1 MPPNIHPEKKPGERC
16 LMSSE
21 RIRCYFSNLK
31 ATVTTRVQNFGFAS
45 KFLTPSFGQRSLDSS
60 DFSRFVSGVFLQKL
74 LLKSRYRKSCKHWE
88 CSDATKW
95 VHRRGSSESKF
106 YEIPDAPWDRCSVE
120 LRCSAKRLDE
130 HRSQGLVRWGAKW
143 RWLDCIDGID
153 VVDCWA

>member
-1 MPPNIHPEKKPGERC
+1 MQFLMPPNIHPEKKPGERC

-45 KFLTPSFGQRSLDSS
+45 KFLTPSFVQRSLDSS
-60 DFSRFVSGVFLQKL
+60 DFSRFVSGVFLQKF
-74 LLKSRYRKSCKHWE
+74 LLKSRYRKSCKHWK

-106 YEIPDAPWDRCSVE
+106 TEIPASHGMV
-120 LRCSAKRLDE
+120 
-130 HRSQGLVRWGAKW
+130 VRWSSGAAQNALTNTDRKGW
-143 RWLDCIDGID
+143 SDEELNEDDLI
-153 VVDCWA
+153 V